1 MQPTIEQG
9 PSPTDH
15 DRLDDA
21 FFTLDE
27 AGIVARQDFTCCA
40 SCGHH
45 EIWEE
50 IGAEPARGYVFFHWQ
65 DTETAARGDG
75 LYLAYGS
82 TSEGDEASVAVGR
95 EIVAAQGLIT
105 VEDARNGLLKAT
117 VEGAT
122 VTVTVKP
129 VTKKTV
135 ELRVKARDH
144 VLVPKVDV
152 AQAVYTKILERL
164 PSR

>member
-1 MQPTIEQG
+1 MRRSAVALI
-9 PSPTDH
+9 
-15 DRLDDA
+15 A
-21 FFTLDE
+21 
-27 AGIVARQDFTCCA
+27 AGAVVVGLSGCA
-40 SCGHH
+40 VLLVGAGAAGGYA
-45 EIWEE
+45 
-50 IGAEPARGYVFFHWQ
+50 IGKDSVKNLFDLPADTVF
-65 DTETAARGDG
+65 R
-75 LYLAYGS
+75 
-82 TSEGDEASVAVGR
+82 ASR
-95 EIVAAQGLIT
+95 EVVSAQGLIT
-105 VEDARNGLLKAT
+105 VEDVRNGLLKAT

-152 AQAVYTKILERL
+152 AQAIYTKILERL